1 MSFGRREF
9 LYLSALGAVLP
20 EMSRTVLAQ
29 VEQAAPKFS
38 QILRQDLESQGQKV
52 EETVAIAADFGP
64 GSVSPWHLHPG
75 AQELLFVSDGRLT
88 LEVDGRETRI
98 INAGEASIIPAD
110 TAHQVKNDSTDLSA
124 KSLVVFSRSAKD
136 KPLLVR
142 VKR

>member
-1 MSFGRREF
+1 MSFGRREL
-9 LYLSALGAVLP
+9 LYLSALGTVFP
-20 EMSRTVLAQ
+20 EMVRSVLAQ
-29 VEQAAPKFS
+29 AEQAAPKFS

-64 GSVSPWHLHPG
+64 ASVSPWHLHPG

-110 TAHQVKNDSTDLSA
+110 TAHQVSNSSTDLSA
-124 KSLVVFSRSAKD
+124 KGLVVFSRSAKD

>member
-1 MSFGRREF
+1 MWHRHASLPQRGRVR
-9 LYLSALGAVLP
+9 GA
-20 EMSRTVLAQ
+20 
-29 VEQAAPKFS
+29 
-38 QILRQDLESQGQKV
+38 ESQGQKV

-64 GSVSPWHLHPG
+64 GSVSPWHMHPG

>member
-1 MSFGRREF
+1 MGLPRREF
-9 LYLSALGAVLP
+9 LYLSALASALP
-20 EMSRTVLAQ
+20 AMPHTVLAQ

-64 GSVSPWHLHPG
+64 GSVSPWHMHPG

>member
-88 LEVDGRETRI
+88 LEVDGRETRV
-98 INAGEASIIPAD
+98 INAGEAGIIPAD

>member
-20 EMSRTVLAQ
+20 EMSRSVLAQ

-64 GSVSPWHLHPG
+64 GSVSPWHMHPG

-110 TAHQVKNDSTDLSA
+110 TAHQVKNNSTDLSA

>member
-20 EMSRTVLAQ
+20 EMSRSVLAQ

-64 GSVSPWHLHPG
+64 GSVSPWHMHPG

>member
-20 EMSRTVLAQ
+20 EMSRSVLAQ

-64 GSVSPWHLHPG
+64 GSVSPWHMHPG

-142 VKR
+142 VTR

>member
-20 EMSRTVLAQ
+20 EMSRSVLAQ

-64 GSVSPWHLHPG
+64 SSVSPWHMHPG

>member
-1 MSFGRREF
+1 MGLPRREF
-9 LYLSALGAVLP
+9 LYLSALASALP
-20 EMSRTVLAQ
+20 AMPHTVLAQ

-64 GSVSPWHLHPG
+64 GSVSPWHMHPG

-142 VKR
+142 VTR

>member
-1 MSFGRREF
+1 MGLPRREF
-9 LYLSALGAVLP
+9 LYLSALASALP
-20 EMSRTVLAQ
+20 AMPHTVLAQ

-64 GSVSPWHLHPG
+64 GSVSPWHMHPG

-110 TAHQVKNDSTDLSA
+110 TAHQVKNNSTDLSA

-142 VKR
+142 VTR

>member
-1 MSFGRREF
+1 MGLPRREF
-9 LYLSALGAVLP
+9 LYLSALASALP
-20 EMSRTVLAQ
+20 AMPHTVLAQ

-64 GSVSPWHLHPG
+64 GSVSPWHMHPG

-98 INAGEASIIPAD
+98 INAGEAGIIPAD
-110 TAHQVKNDSTDLSA
+110 TAHQVSNSSTDLSA
-124 KSLVVFSRSAKD
+124 KGLVVFSRSAKD

>member
-1 MSFGRREF
+1 MGLPRREF
-9 LYLSALGAVLP
+9 LYLSALASALP
-20 EMSRTVLAQ
+20 AMPHTVLAQ
-29 VEQAAPKFS
+29 VQQATAKFS
-38 QILRQDLESQGQKV
+38 EVLRQDLESQGQHV
-52 EETVAIAADFGP
+52 QETIAIAADFGP
-64 GSVSPWHLHPG
+64 GTASSWHMHPG

-110 TAHQVKNDSTDLSA
+110 TAHQVKNNSTDLSA

>member
-88 LEVDGRETRI
+88 LEVDGRETRV

-110 TAHQVKNDSTDLSA
+110 TAHQVKNDSANLSA
-124 KSLVVFSRSAKD
+124 KGLVVFSRSAKD

>member
-20 EMSRTVLAQ
+20 EMSRSVLAQ

-64 GSVSPWHLHPG
+64 SSVSPWHMHPG

-142 VKR
+142 VTR

>member
-20 EMSRTVLAQ
+20 EMSRSVLAQ

-52 EETVAIAADFGP
+52 EETGAIAADFGP
-64 GSVSPWHLHPG
+64 GSVSPWHMHPG